1 MSESMVPDTGA
12 RAVDLF
18 IRWSNN
24 ELDEVRRDFDT
35 KGIGESGVRV
45 RADFTVVDVQLQFE
59 DGPMMGRVAYDSD
72 GRIAGLSSS
81 SLALPE
87 RIADACARSRG
98 LTLCLLE
105 VLPVR
110 LRTSR
115 GITTV
120 P

>member
-35 KGIGESGVRV
+35 TMLDRLTEAALAEAWRQVVDMVGGYQGIGESVVRV

-59 DGPMMGRVAYDSD
+59 DGPMMGRVAYDTD
-72 GRIAGLSSS
+72 GRIAGLFI
-81 SLALPE
+81 LFPGVA
-87 RIADACARSRG
+87 
-98 LTLCLLE
+98 
-105 VLPVR
+105 
-110 LRTSR
+110 
-115 GITTV
+115 
-120 P
+120 